1 MEIRILRLFHWNVV
15 SWPGFFKKNRTGK
28 EKVTA
33 EEWKRAVIT
42 VMIGEHECHY
52 SPCCCRM
59 KGFHTDR
66 RLLQCSVQDDCYC
79 AVLRDPPQN
88 PNPPSA
94 VTQGH
99 FIQWD
104 DSEMLSLALFL
115 FAVKWGLCFLP
126 QGFLFFW
133 CHMLNLVHHCKSL
146 RFTLHVRGEERC
158 SHFKAPSSFICSSM
172 IPSLLSGDGWQD
184 AQSLPEMGSFHHSHM
199 PQSWSPLRWR
209 GCVNGFLSEN
219 GCFFSTI
226 TKCQWPFSQR
236 LLKVCSGARRCL
248 TVCSASVC
256 GVTDNFV
263 VDHSSCVKACPSNKM
278 EVGGEQNQDV
288 HPLHGYLPKRWYT
301 QHQTHPNAHQSSPK
315 CHVMMTIDPLFLMS
329 SFWT

>member
-209 GCVNGFLSEN
+209 GCVNGFCLRMDVSSLPLQNVN
-219 GCFFSTI
+219 GLFHRDCLKFV
-226 TKCQWPFSQR
+226 QGHAAVWPFVLPLCVVWQITLWWTTAPVSKPVPATRWRWRRTESRCASPARISAQ
-236 LLKVCSGARRCL
+236 KVITRNIKL
-248 TVCSASVC
+248 TQMLIKV
-256 GVTDNFV
+256 
-263 VDHSSCVKACPSNKM
+263 H
-278 EVGGEQNQDV
+278 QN
-288 HPLHGYLPKRWYT
+288 
-301 QHQTHPNAHQSSPK
+301 
-315 CHVMMTIDPLFLMS
+315 VMLWWP
-329 SFWT
+329 